1 MLMQKLRKNIKYV
14 FIIALA
20 GFLLLIFF
28 QWGANITGS
37 QDRPQTDIAK
47 VDGVSISFRDYLGF
61 IRAKEAENKNVTP
74 DQIWLLLLEEMMW
87 NKLIREEKIRVT
99 DMEILAII
107 RNNPPREIYES
118 EYMKNEQ
125 GEFDHNKYLELL
137 KAPQSRAWLLEYE
150 YKLRREVP
158 REKLR
163 SLLSSFGWTS
173 PFEDSIGLA
182 LQMVRYDIAYLQL
195 PMFRARA
202 LLDITDD
209 EARQYYAS
217 HAKDFIEP
225 QQRVL
230 KFVFFERKPAHY
242 DTVEARERIED
253 FLVRIEEGEDF
264 LELAQE
270 VSDDTLVIV
279 TFQGTAGLKPYLM
292 NIYETMKNGEISGII
307 DASHGYEVIKRIEK
321 GKIYKVKTEIEVS
334 QTTIGEIYDNILS
347 FKETVREIGF
357 DSSAAELGLQVRQTY
372 PMDPDNVNFPVRNTK
387 KFAEFVAKVKG
398 DEIGGPFSSIAGY
411 YLLTLD
417 SIIPAHK
424 PAFEDIVSKVKMV
437 LEQEKSAGVLAEYLA
452 QTYEKITAGQSI
464 EELAANDTLLY
475 FRHQEDLNLAQV
487 QMGLG
492 GEFAG
497 LVATLEKGQLSRPL
511 ALDWAGYI
519 IRCDGKTTLQFDS
532 TMIMPLQMKKQSRLQ
547 EVTIDLFTP
556 EETEDNRD
564 DFFID

>member
-1 MLMQKLRKNIKYV
+1 MQKLRKNIKYV
-14 FIIALA
+14 LIVALA

-28 QWGANITGS
+28 QWGANITGR
-37 QDRPQTDIAK
+37 QDKPQTDIAK
-47 VDGVSISFRDYLGF
+47 IDGVTVSFRDYLGF

-74 DQIWLLLLEEMMW
+74 DQIWALLLEEMMW

-125 GEFDHNKYLELL
+125 GEFDYNKYIELL
-137 KAPQSRAWLLEYE
+137 KAPQSRTWLIEYE
-150 YKLRREVP
+150 YRLRKEIP

-202 LLDITDD
+202 LLDITD
-209 EARQYYAS
+209 EEVKQYYAS
-217 HAKDFIEP
+217 HADEFIEP
-225 QQRVL
+225 EQRIL
-230 KFVFFERKPAHY
+230 KFVFFEREPAHY
-242 DTVEARERIED
+242 DTVDARERIED
-253 FLVRIEEGEDF
+253 FLVRIEEGENF

-270 VSDDTLVIV
+270 ISDDTLVIM
-279 TFQGTAGLKPYLM
+279 TFKGSAGLKPYLM
-292 NIYETMKNGEISGII
+292 NVYENMKNGEISGII
-307 DASHGYEVIKRIEK
+307 DASHGYEVIKRIDK
-321 GKIYKVKTEIEVS
+321 GKIYKMKAEIEVS
-334 QTTIGEIYDNILS
+334 QTTIGEIYDKILS
-347 FKETVREIGF
+347 FKETAREIGF
-357 DSSAAELGLQVRQTY
+357 DSTAAELGIQVRQTY
-372 PMDPDNVNFPVRNTK
+372 PMDPDNVNFPVRDTK
-387 KFAEFVAKVKG
+387 RFAEFVAKAKG
-398 DEIGGPFSSIAGY
+398 DMIGGPFSSIAGY
-411 YLLTLD
+411 YLLALD
-417 SIIPAHK
+417 SIIPKNK
-424 PAFEDIVSKVKMV
+424 PGFEQIVSKVRMAI
-437 LEQEKSAGVLAEYLA
+437 EQKKLAGIMTEYLTR
-452 QTYEKITAGQSI
+452 TYEKIAAGQSL
-464 EELAANDTLLY
+464 EELAANDTMLF
-475 FRHQEDLNLAQV
+475 FRQQEGLNLTQL

-497 LVATLEKGQLSRPL
+497 LVATLEKGQLSKPL

-556 EETEDNRD
+556 KEIEDNRD
-564 DFFID
+564 EFFVD

>member
-1 MLMQKLRKNIKYV
+1 MLMQKLRKNMKYV
-14 FIIALA
+14 LVIALA

-28 QWGANITGS
+28 QWGANITGR

-47 VDGVSISFRDYLGF
+47 IDGVAVSFRDYLGF
-61 IRAKEAENKNVTP
+61 IRAKEAENRNLSP
-74 DQIWLLLLEEMMW
+74 DEIWALLLEEMMW
-87 NKLIREEKIRVT
+87 NKMIREEKIGVT

-107 RNNPPREIYES
+107 RSNPPREIYES

-150 YKLRREVP
+150 YRLRREVP

-163 SLLSSFGWTS
+163 SLLTSFGWTS
-173 PFEDSIGLA
+173 PFEDSMGLA

-209 EARQYYAS
+209 EAKQYYAS
-217 HAKDFIEP
+217 HADDFVQP

-230 KFVFFERKPAHY
+230 KFVFFEREPTHY

-253 FLVRIEEGEDF
+253 FLVRLEEGEDF
-264 LELAQE
+264 LELAQDI
-270 VSDDTLVIV
+270 SDDTLVIIN
-279 TFQGTAGLKPYLM
+279 FQSSAGLKPYLM
-292 NIYETMKNGEISGII
+292 NVYKDLKNGEVSSII
-307 DASHGYEVIKRIEK
+307 DAPHGFEIIKRIEK
-321 GKIYKVKTEIEVS
+321 GKIYKMKSEIEVS

-347 FKETVREIGF
+347 FKEAARDIGF
-357 DSSAAELGLQVRQTY
+357 DSSTAEIGLQVHQTY

-387 KFAEFVAKVKG
+387 KFADFVAKVKG

-411 YLLTLD
+411 YLLALD
-417 SIIPAHK
+417 TIIPAHK
-424 PAFEDIVSKVKMV
+424 PSFEDIVSKVKTAMEKERLPQIMV
-437 LEQEKSAGVLAEYLA
+437 EYLEKI
-452 QTYEKITAGQSI
+452 YEKITHGQSI
-464 EELAANDTLLY
+464 EELAASDTML
-475 FRHQEDLNLAQV
+475 FIRRQEGLNLAQL

-497 LVATLEKGQLSRPL
+497 LVATLEQGQLSKPL
-511 ALDWAGYI
+511 ALEWAGYI
-519 IRCDGKTTLQFDS
+519 IRCDRKTSLPFDS

-547 EVTIDLFTP
+547 EVTIELFTP
-556 EETEDNRD
+556 DEIEDNRD